1 MDVITSLGQLHKYDK
16 PCVVALGTFD
26 GLHRGHM
33 DVIRTAWAEAH
44 RTGALLA
51 VFTFSNHPF
60 ACFRPDKVPP
70 ALITPAQKQ
79 SLLRDLGVDVLVDV
93 PFDVSVARI
102 APEAFLEQLQA
113 LGYSC
118 LVVGNNFTYGLRGA
132 GTVETLAASAQRLG
146 FKLLVRQLVSDGAT
160 VISSTA
166 IRRLIAEGDVEEAAA
181 MLGRRYSLSGI
192 VAHGNERG
200 RLLGFP
206 TANVELAE
214 SKLAVP
220 LGGVYAVQV
229 HVKGQRFGGMANIG
243 KNPTFGD
250 VAQPRLE
257 THIFDFSGDIYDQP
271 ISIDFVARVR
281 GEVKFAS
288 IEQLRNQ
295 LASDKQKCQELLQHH
310 ADLVL

>member
-33 DVIRTAWAEAH
+33 DVIRTAWEEAH

-51 VFTFSNHPF
+51 VFTFSNHPY

-70 ALITPAQKQ
+70 ALITPTQKQ
-79 SLLRDLGVDVLVDV
+79 ALLRDLGVDVLVDI
-93 PFDVSVARI
+93 PFDMSVARL

-132 GTVETLAASAQRLG
+132 GTVETLADSAQRLG

-166 IRRLIAEGDVEEAAA
+166 IRRLIAEGDVEEAAC
-181 MLGRRYSLSGI
+181 MLGRLYSLAGC

-206 TANVELAE
+206 TANLELAG
-214 SKLAVP
+214 SKQAIP

-229 HVKGQRFGGMANIG
+229 HVQGERYGGMANIG

-250 VAQPRLE
+250 VAKPRLE
-257 THIFDFSGDIYDQP
+257 VHIFGFNNDIYDAP
-271 ISIDFVARVR
+271 IVVDFIARVR

-288 IEQLRNQ
+288 IEQLKQQ
-295 LASDKQKCQELLQHH
+295 LEADKCRCQELLQTFSKRI
-310 ADLVL
+310 L